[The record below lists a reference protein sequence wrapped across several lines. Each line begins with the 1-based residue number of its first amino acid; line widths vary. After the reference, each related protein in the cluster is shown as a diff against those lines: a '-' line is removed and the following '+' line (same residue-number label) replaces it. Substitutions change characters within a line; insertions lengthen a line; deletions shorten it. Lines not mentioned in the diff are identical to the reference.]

1 MTEPIT
7 PIHISWPPTL
17 ENLKIDMGIPVNDTR
32 DDAPLSYDFNAVY
45 SFVAE
50 RKAGIYQFDATDPDQ
65 LELPEPG
72 HDFRLGILRLAA
84 RWNSRRRTQDA
95 TIRMQELG
103 IGRVASSDPDI
114 DRMLKLGRYN
124 GVGVFA

>member
-7 PIHISWPPTL
+7 EIHISWPPTL
-17 ENLKIDMGIPVNDTR
+17 ENLKVDMKIPANNTGH
-32 DDAPLSYDFNAVY
+32 DAELSYDLNAAY
-45 SFVAE
+45 SFASK
-50 RKAGIYQFDATDPDQ
+50 RKSGIYRFDATDPDQ
-65 LELPEPG
+65 FELPDPG
-72 HDFRLGILRLAA
+72 HDFRLGLLRLAA

-103 IGRVASSDPDI
+103 IGRIASTDPDI
-114 DRMLKLGRYN
+114 DRMLELGRYN